1 MLMPPYTTDPN
12 TPDILDFELEAIK
25 QLDKDTKAAAKQ
37 LDREGAR
44 LLVDLYYRSQKGR
57 IALGNQVNALR
68 TAGKPSAVV
77 DHFYSQSLATEKQ
90 MVQILGTWA
99 KDYPPGQW
107 LLGQKG
113 MGPILSAALCAYIDI
128 TRSQTAAGIWRYAG
142 LDPTSVWMNSR
153 DLYKVCVEK
162 LGIDPKATLTV
173 ETLDAVANYIVRK
186 PHNLLRQ
193 AAPEE
198 LWVKTQDPNTILHNI
213 DFGDLMRAGA
223 LRPFNADLKVI
234 CWRIGDSFVK
244 VHNKPDAYYGV
255 VYKRRKV
262 WESERNER
270 RVYAETAKQTLEVRN
285 IRDPKTRATYE
296 DGRLPDGRIELRA
309 RRYAVKLLLSH
320 FHEILWRHHYKTEPP
335 LPYPIAYL
343 HHVDYLEP
351 PMPVAS

>member
-1 MLMPPYTTDPN
+1 MLT
-12 TPDILDFELEAIK
+12 TPDTLDFELEAIK
-25 QLDKDTKAAAKQ
+25 ILDKDTKKAAA
-37 LDREGAR
+37 LLEREGAR
-44 LLVDLYYRSQKGR
+44 LLVDQYYREQKGR
-57 IALGNQVNALR
+57 IAMGNQVNALKA
-68 TAGKPSAVV
+68 AGKPANVI
-77 DHFYSQSLATEKQ
+77 DHFYAQKLATEKQ

-99 KDYPPGQW
+99 KNYPPGQW

-162 LGIDPKATLTV
+162 LGIDPKAAVTH
-173 ETLDAVANYIVRK
+173 ETLEAVCGYINRK
-186 PHNLLRQ
+186 PANLLRQ
-193 AAPEE
+193 AAPDE
-198 LWVKTQDPNTILHNI
+198 LYAQTQDFNTLLHNI

-255 VYKRRKV
+255 VYKRRKI
-262 WESERNER
+262 WETERNER
-270 RVYAETAKQTLEVRN
+270 RVYAETARQTLETRN
-285 IRDPKTRATYE
+285 IRDPKTRKTYE

-320 FHEILWRHHYKTEPP
+320 FHQILWEHHYDTPCP

-351 PMPVAS
+351 PMPISA